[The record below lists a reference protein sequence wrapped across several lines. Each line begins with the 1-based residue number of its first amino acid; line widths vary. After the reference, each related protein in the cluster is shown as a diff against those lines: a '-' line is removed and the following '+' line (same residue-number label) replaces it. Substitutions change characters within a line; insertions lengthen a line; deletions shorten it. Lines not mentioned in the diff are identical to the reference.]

1 MQYTYDKDQIKEE
14 LSLEQIEQLL
24 EEFGGEPQRRGD
36 VIVSRT
42 ICHNPCHC
50 GSHKLYYYSNSKLF
64 KCYTD
69 CGTTWDIYELIRK
82 VMSREHPKQRE
93 NPEWNLPEAI
103 DYVAQYFG
111 YSPDVAFEEDET
123 DEELNKYWAVFNSYN
138 RIKDINKE
146 TQQVELK
153 FYNDN
158 VIKNLPRPRLLNW
171 ESEGITK
178 EICDYHNICY
188 DPKNCGIVI
197 PHYDE
202 NNNLIGIRERT
213 LITENAERYGK
224 YLPARINN
232 VMYNHPLSFALYNLN
247 WSKDNIKKIKKAI
260 VFESEKSCLQYA
272 SMFGRE
278 NDISVACCG
287 SSLIGYQV
295 ELLKNKGVNEIIVG
309 FDHDFTDLTEK
320 TAKNIIKKYKSIYL
334 KYGNYITISFIWD
347 KNNLTPY
354 KASPT
359 DCGKEIF
366 LTLFKE
372 RVNLYEN

>member
-1 MQYTYDKDQIKEE
+1 MGYQYDKDKIKQE
-14 LSLEQIEQLL
+14 LTINQVADFVAEL
-24 EEFGGEPQRRGD
+24 GGEPIERNGIL
-36 VIVSRT
+36 VCKT
-42 ICHNPCHC
+42 ICHC
-50 GSHKLYYYSNSKLF
+50 GQHHKLYYYPNTNLF
-64 KCYTD
+64 KCYTE
-69 CGTTWDIYELIRK
+69 CGDTFDIYDLVKRVKSKDNVKYSTAKSI
-82 VMSREHPKQRE
+82 H
-93 NPEWNLPEAI
+93 
-103 DYVAQYFG
+103 YVAQYFG

-123 DEELNKYWAVFNSYN
+123 DEELNKYWAVFNSYD

-153 FYNDN
+153 FYDDN

-287 SSLIGYQV
+287 SSLISYQV

-320 TAKNIIKKYKSIYL
+320 TAKNIIKKYKNIYL